1 MAKPKERKKPTGKEI
16 AVVVISIIMVISI
29 LLPSFAQIFAA
40 PRTSQS
46 FPTSFDDAASRYQ
59 PQVDEAK
66 AALQVNSQ
74 DAAQELKLADAYFN
88 WASYAS
94 IYAGNEDEQA
104 EADAAAENAPTEAV
118 VFSTEDAAVAEE
130 PSEE

>member
-46 FPTSFDDAASRYQ
+46 FLPLLMMQHRAISPR
-59 PQVDEAK
+59 
-66 AALQVNSQ
+66 
-74 DAAQELKLADAYFN
+74 
-88 WASYAS
+88 
-94 IYAGNEDEQA
+94 
-104 EADAAAENAPTEAV
+104 
-118 VFSTEDAAVAEE
+118 
-130 PSEE
+130 